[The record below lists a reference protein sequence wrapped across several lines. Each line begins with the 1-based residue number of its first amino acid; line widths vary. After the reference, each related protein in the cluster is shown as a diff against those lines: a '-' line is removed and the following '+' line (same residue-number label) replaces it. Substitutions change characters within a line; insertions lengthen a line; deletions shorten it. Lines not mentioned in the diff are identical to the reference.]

1 MTPTVPR
8 LSVIIPTR
16 NRAAHLA
23 KLLHSLDQVTE
34 PAIAWEIV
42 VADNGSSD
50 GTSRL
55 LADWRRSGGGRAV
68 VRVDQPGKS
77 RAVNA
82 AIATSSGEVLCFLD
96 DDITVE
102 PAWLC
107 AVWEHFERRPNAVA
121 AQGAILWPAEVEED
135 PELRASIEGHGTIV
149 RHVLPQGTLAS
160 QLIGFN
166 MALRRHT
173 MGVLG
178 GFDERLGP
186 GASGLSDERE
196 LADRLRKLGGAVDY
210 MADARVIHEID
221 DAHLTEEFF
230 REHHRK
236 QGRSRFA
243 YKQNGLFSS
252 ILPNLAKAALTYILW
267 TITGN
272 IRRRYRARGRLY
284 HYREMLRLRG
294 RRDMN
299 AGTKAARKP

>member
-1 MTPTVPR
+1 MTSATPR
-8 LSVIIPTR
+8 ISVIIPTR
-16 NRAAHLA
+16 NRVAHLA
-23 KLLHSLDQVTE
+23 KLLHSLDQLE
-34 PAIAWEIV
+34 KPAVAWEIV
-42 VADNGSSD
+42 VADNGSND
-50 GTSRL
+50 GTQRL
-55 LADWRRSGGGRAV
+55 LADWRRSGGARTV

-107 AVWEHFERRPNAVA
+107 AVWSHFEWRPNAVA
-121 AQGAILWPAEVEED
+121 AQGVILWPAVVETD
-135 PELRASIEGHGTIV
+135 PELRATIEEHGTVV
-149 RHVLPQGTLAS
+149 RHVLPEGTLTS

-196 LADRLRKLGGAVDY
+196 LADRLRKLGGEVDY
-210 MADARVIHEID
+210 MAEARVIHEID

-230 REHHRK
+230 REHYRK

-252 ILPNLAKAALTYILW
+252 ILPNLAKAGLTYVLW
-267 TITGN
+267 TATGN
-272 IRRRYRARGRLY
+272 VRRRYRARGRLY

-294 RRDMN
+294 TRR
-299 AGTKAARKP
+299 